1 MVFKAEA
8 GLVEGAG
15 LVFGEALFDEGPEFV
30 VGLEAFLHAFGEL
43 DFFVLVGKLVSLPIN
58 QLGKG

>member
-8 GLVEGAG
+8 GLVECAG
-15 LVFGEALFDEGPEFV
+15 FVFDETLFDEGPEFV
-30 VGLEAFLHAFGEL
+30 VRFEAFLHVFGEL
-43 DFFVLVGKLVSLPIN
+43 DFFVLIRKLVSLPIN